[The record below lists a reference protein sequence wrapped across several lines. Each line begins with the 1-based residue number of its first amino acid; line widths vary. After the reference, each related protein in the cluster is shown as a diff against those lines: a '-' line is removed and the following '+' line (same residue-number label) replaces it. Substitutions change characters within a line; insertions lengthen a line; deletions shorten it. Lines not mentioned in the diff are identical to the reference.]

1 MSNAIDEQILQLAAF
16 NKRAAFELAYE
27 EYWQDLYRQAY
38 RKTQSIDLS
47 KDLVQEVFCAF
58 WESMDSL
65 SSIRQLQNYL
75 FGVLRNK
82 TLMQFERSDV
92 HLRYAMKLA
101 KRGEDMEASV
111 HQALMNKELEGVIN
125 TEINK
130 MPPRMKDIFLLKK
143 EKDYSIREIAQQLEI
158 SEQTVKNQL
167 QNAYNRL
174 KTGLQNYDINLA
186 IAGLVFISM
195 LSAGRPPHHPMC

>member
-1 MSNAIDEQILQLAAF
+1 MLNAIDEQILQLALF
-16 NKRAAFELAYE
+16 NKRAAFELAYDT
-27 EYWQDLYRQAY
+27 YWQDLYRQAY
-38 RKTQSIDLS
+38 RKTQSTDLS

-58 WESMDSL
+58 WENMDTL
-65 SSIRQLQNYL
+65 SIVRHLQNYL

-82 TLMQFERSDV
+82 TLMQFERSGV

-101 KRGEDMEASV
+101 TRAEDMEASV
-111 HQALMNKELEGVIN
+111 HQALTNKELEGVIN
-125 TEINK
+125 AEINK
-130 MPPRMKDIFLLKK
+130 MPPRMKNIFLLKK

-174 KTGLQNYDINLA
+174 KTGLQGYDINLA
-186 IAGLVFISM
+186 IAGMVFISV
-195 LSAGRPPHHPMC
+195 LSAGKTPHHPMC